1 MEKLTLD
8 FRIIHQSIWLEKKM
22 RIVSGSKNFVEA
34 RFIFSNEWND
44 LTKTAIFKR
53 GESVFHVILEDNR
66 CMVPYEVMKDSGEFS
81 VSIFAGDLITADS
94 VPVIVIQS
102 GYEDGGEPLPPTPTV
117 YEQIIKMLEE
127 IEEGDIPQ
135 EKIDKAVEEYLSTH
149 PVQGITEEQC
159 KEIIRD
165 YILSHHSELKGDT
178 GPQGPKG
185 DPGEP
190 GPAGRDG
197 VDGAQGP
204 KGDPGEKGKDGK
216 DGEQGPRGADGAPG
230 PAGKDG
236 VDGAPG
242 ADGDSAYTI
251 AVNNGF
257 IGTEE
262 QWLESLKGKDGVQGP
277 KGETGEQGPVGTT
290 GPQGNPGPQGPKGDT
305 GEQGPQGPK
314 GDPGE
319 KGADGTSGIEISE
332 TEPINPNIN
341 VWINPS
347 GNGEI
352 YYTKT
357 EVDSAI
363 STEGA
368 KYNPKD
374 NFKTINGQSIVGTGN
389 IEIQG
394 GGGSY
399 TLPTASASTKGGIKI
414 GEGLSMDGEVLN
426 ADSEVYVGSIE
437 PSDGTTKLWLD
448 TSSSPSDE
456 DSLTLLWTN
465 TDSGSAGH
473 TFAAQT
479 IPVDL
484 TNYSAI
490 YVVAKIKAGYSS
502 CVTQLCIKGIT
513 NRLFVGAYA
522 DSVHF
527 YDRLV
532 SMTNEGVRFYD
543 ASLNGAP
550 DNTVLFPL
558 HIYGTK

>member
-1 MEKLTLD
+1 MQFTISD
-8 FRIIHQSIWLEKKM
+8 RII
-22 RIVSGSKNFVEA
+22 KNVREPLIGDNADYIATFSFDDEWTGKVKTA
-34 RFIFSNEWND
+34 RFVRCGMYVDKILEND
-44 LTKTAIFKR
+44 SCIIPVEVLKR
-53 GESVFHVILEDNR
+53 GAVAVGVFSDEMTTTYCTCFIMESIKE
-66 CMVPYEVMKDSGEFS
+66 S
-81 VSIFAGDLITADS
+81 
-94 VPVIVIQS
+94 
-102 GYEDGGEPLPPTPTV
+102 DGSPIPPTPDI
-117 YEQIIKMLEE
+117 YAQIIKMIEDIEHQKVPEE
-127 IEEGDIPQ
+127 DIEKAIADYLAKHPIQ
-135 EKIDKAVEEYLSTH
+135 ELTPEDVET
-149 PVQGITEEQC
+149 
-159 KEIIRD
+159 IIEA
-165 YILSHHSELKGDT
+165 YFAAHHSELKGDT

-204 KGDPGEKGKDGK
+204 KGDPGEKGADGK
-216 DGEQGPRGADGAPG
+216 DGEPGPRGADGAPG

-242 ADGDSAYTI
+242 ADGDSAYTV

-257 IGTEE
+257 VGTEE
-262 QWLESLKGKDGVQGP
+262 QWLESLKGKDGAQGP
-277 KGETGEQGPVGTT
+277 KGETGEQGPAGTA

-332 TEPINPNIN
+332 TEPIDPNIN

-399 TLPTASASTKGGIKI
+399 ELPTASASTKGGIKI

-437 PSDGTTKLWLD
+437 PSDNTTKLWLD
-448 TSSSPSDE
+448 TSSSPSGE

-465 TDSGSAGH
+465 TDSGGPGH

-479 IPVDL
+479 ISVDL

-490 YVVAKIKAGYSS
+490 YVVAKVKASYSS

-532 SMTNEGVRFYD
+532 SMTNEGVQFYD
-543 ASLNGAP
+543 GSLNGAT
-550 DNTVLFPL
+550 DNSVLFPL
-558 HIYGTK
+558 RIYGTK